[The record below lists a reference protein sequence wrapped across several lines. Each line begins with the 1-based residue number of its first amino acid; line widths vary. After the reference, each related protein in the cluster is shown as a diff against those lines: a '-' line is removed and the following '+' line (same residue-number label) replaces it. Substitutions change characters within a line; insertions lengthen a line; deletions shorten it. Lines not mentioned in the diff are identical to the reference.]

1 MSQANTQ
8 LSVGDVV
15 CHPDH
20 GEGVVQ
26 EPGVFMSVIRPFG
39 KPETIVAT
47 RHLTFVRA
55 QPLPPAANDNKPFS
69 LADWVSS
76 NYVGDPP
83 PIEYLISGVVESG
96 IPGMVAAMGE
106 VGKSYTLL
114 EVGRRIAFGS
124 TALSSPILGGQV
136 EQEGTAVIMTGE
148 DDRNAMHRR
157 LAAIDPQ
164 GARFAEKGDKLIV
177 VPMPSAVPAIR
188 PYWKDGKNGP
198 EETDEWR
205 RLCDQLAAID
215 DLRMVTIDPLQLF
228 AALPINEDPAAGQF
242 VCGSIAT
249 LAAHTGANVF
259 FAHHMKKS
267 GRDVTTL
274 ADARDSIRGTTA
286 LVDGVRL
293 AYGLWY
299 PDKAGALKICKQ
311 IPVPYAP
318 NRIVYGGVVKA
329 NGAARR
335 VLSTYARND
344 FGLLVDRSAA
354 LGTAAIDLSDLRAVL
369 VVAIEAAAEAGQP
382 FMKTGKAGLWENRE
396 RLPEEI
402 RPLSKAKLMG
412 LADEALE
419 AGEIVKATAKGEKAA
434 GWLDVPGGQF
444 AIGIGEFR
452 TGSIKH

>member
-1 MSQANTQ
+1 
-8 LSVGDVV
+8 
-15 CHPDH
+15 
-20 GEGVVQ
+20 
-26 EPGVFMSVIRPFG
+26 
-39 KPETIVAT
+39 
-47 RHLTFVRA
+47 
-55 QPLPPAANDNKPFS
+55 
-69 LADWVSS
+69 
-76 NYVGDPP
+76 
-83 PIEYLISGVVESG
+83 
-96 IPGMVAAMGE
+96 
-106 VGKSYTLL
+106 
-114 EVGRRIAFGS
+114 
-124 TALSSPILGGQV
+124 LGGQV
-136 EQEGTAVIMTGE
+136 VQEGTAVILTGE
-148 DDRNAMHRR
+148 DDRTAMHRR
-157 LAAIDPQ
+157 LAAIDPK
-164 GARFAEKGDKLIV
+164 GTRFAENGDKLIV

-205 RLCDQLAAID
+205 KLCDQLAAIP

-249 LAAHTGANVF
+249 LAAQTGANVF
-259 FAHHMKKS
+259 FAHHMRKS

-293 AYGLWY
+293 AYGFWY

-318 NRIVYGGVVKA
+318 NRIVFGGVVKA

-354 LGTAAIDLSDLRAVL
+354 LGVQAVDLSDLRAVL

-382 FMKTGKAGLWENRE
+382 FTKTGKAGVWENRE
-396 RLPEEI
+396 RLPDEL
-402 RPLSKAKLMG
+402 RPLPRAKLAG
-412 LADEALE
+412 LVDEALE

-434 GWLDVPGGQF
+434 GWLDVPNGPF
-444 AIGIGEFR
+444 AHGIGEFR
-452 TGSIKH
+452 TGAMKH